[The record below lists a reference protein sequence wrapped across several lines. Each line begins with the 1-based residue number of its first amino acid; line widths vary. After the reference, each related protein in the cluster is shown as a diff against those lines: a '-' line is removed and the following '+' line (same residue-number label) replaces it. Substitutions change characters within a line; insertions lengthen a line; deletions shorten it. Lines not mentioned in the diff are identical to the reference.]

1 MGRIIRVKV
10 NWTGFVGSP
19 GYTNLHFEPTVESD
33 PITQTLVDA
42 AVAKVQTWLTAMKV
56 YLPPAVV
63 TGIDPQVV
71 ELDEQ
76 TGAIEAFWSVVPSAA
91 SPGTNTNLNF
101 TSGAGMCI
109 TWGTGGVR
117 KGRRVRGRTFVV
129 PISHGSMESDGS
141 LVNGHVTS
149 WQGFA
154 NTLAGDSNGI
164 RLVIYARTP
173 GAIIPDGGAYDVTS
187 VSIKDRPAFLTSRRG

>member
-19 GYTNLHFEPTVESD
+19 GYTNLIFEPTVESD

-42 AVAKVQTWLTAMKV
+42 AVTKVQTWVSSLRLD
-56 YLPPAVV
+56 LPPAVV
-63 TGIDPQVV
+63 TGIDPQVA

-76 TGAIEAFWSVVPSAA
+76 TGEIVGFWNATVSAA
-91 SPGTNTNLNF
+91 APGTSATTTF
-101 TSGAGMCI
+101 TSGSGFCI
-109 TWGTGGVR
+109 SWSTQGVR

-129 PISHGSMESDGS
+129 PIAGNMYEADGS
-141 LVNGHVTS
+141 LNNARLTAWKTNADV
-149 WQGFA
+149 
-154 NTLAGDSNGI
+154 LAGDANGI

-173 GAIIPDGGAYDVTS
+173 GAIIPDGGAYDVISST
-187 VSIKDRPAFLTSRRG
+187 IKDRPAFLTSRRG